1 MCNGYNTVMD
11 LELEFASL
19 SLFCSLSS
27 LPSNLDQFIYINAC
41 HICPKKK
48 KKSCSHNIHTI
59 MMGPNIELGLTMVQ
73 TTVNHTQYAIQY

>member
-1 MCNGYNTVMD
+1 MCNGCNTVMD

-27 LPSNLDQFIYINAC
+27 LLSDLDQFIYINAC

-48 KKSCSHNIHTI
+48 KSCSHNIHTI
-59 MMGPNIELGLTMVQ
+59 MMGLNIELGLTMVQ
-73 TTVNHTQYAIQY
+73 TIVNHTQYAIQY